1 MRYYSEK
8 EIDFSTE
15 YINYNQFL
23 LQEFFNADAETWGK
37 ICIYY
42 RSVHGNRSLSYLARK
57 FNEWKNGDY
66 HLTDLMESRIL
77 ETMPKFLTNEAKEK
91 LSLNDFLSL
100 IKRTIKS
107 FERKQKS
114 RKYNFSDLT
123 DIKSIIEMF
132 RDEVKEINE
141 IIIQQPRFG
150 LLSDD
155 EKNEAKDIVKYILNI
170 KLQTVYSQLKNDL
183 NVILPFMGRVTR
195 GKVLVNY
202 RLRGLN
208 ANFNFRNS
216 KIISV
221 KFPKFEIR
229 AMHSKSRFDTFAN
242 KYLAYEMLEIH
253 KRSLTTKSDGLINEV
268 DLKIFFDQY
277 EEFTYGENEVKMDSI
292 FRGEAGEL
300 TINANIIP
308 IKLLKLAILKS
319 VYKISISILILG
331 GIIGWLA
338 NDNNL
343 MLLIGLWFITLP
355 VLIFMYTFL
364 KEEIESII
372 RHKNEIKNYG

>member
-8 EIDFSTE
+8 DIDFSTE

-23 LQEFFNADAETWGK
+23 LQEFFNSDAETWGK
-37 ICIYY
+37 ICRYY

-77 ETMPKFLTNEAKEK
+77 ETMPRFLTKEAKDK

-107 FERKQKS
+107 FEGKQKS
-114 RKYNFSDLT
+114 RIYNFSDLT
-123 DIKSIIEMF
+123 NIESIIEMF
-132 RDEVKEINE
+132 RKEVREMNE
-141 IIIQQPRFG
+141 LIIQKPRFG
-150 LLSDD
+150 LLTSD
-155 EKNEAKDIVKYILNI
+155 EKNEAKEIVKYILKI
-170 KLQTVYSQLKNDL
+170 KLQTIYSQLKNDL
-183 NVILPFMGRVTR
+183 NVILPFVGRVTR
-195 GKVLVNY
+195 GKVLINY
-202 RLRGLN
+202 QLRGLN
-208 ANFNFRNS
+208 AAFNFKNS

-221 KFPKFEIR
+221 QFPKFEIK

-242 KYLAYEMLEIH
+242 KYLAYEMLDIH
-253 KRSLTTKSDGLINEV
+253 KKSMTTKSDGLINEV

-277 EEFTYGENEVKMDSI
+277 EEFTFGENEVKMDSI
-292 FRGEAGEL
+292 FRGEAGDL
-300 TINANIIP
+300 TIKANIVP
-308 IKLLKLAILKS
+308 IKLLKLSIYKSIYKVLITIL
-319 VYKISISILILG
+319 VLAG
-331 GIIGWLA
+331 VIGWLA

-343 MLLIGLWFITLP
+343 ILLAALWFVTIP
-355 VLIFMYTFL
+355 VTFFVYSFL
-364 KEEIESII
+364 KEEIGSII

>member
-1 MRYYSEK
+1 MRYYSER

-23 LQEFFNADAETWGK
+23 LQEFFNSDVETWGE
-37 ICIYY
+37 ICRFY

-57 FNEWKNGDY
+57 FHEWKNGDY

-77 ETMPKFLTNEAKEK
+77 ETMPRFLTEEAKEK

-107 FERKQKS
+107 FERKQNS

-132 RDEVKEINE
+132 REEVREINE
-141 IIIQQPRFG
+141 IVIQEPRFG
-150 LLSDD
+150 LLTND
-155 EKNEAKDIVKYILNI
+155 EKNEAKEIVKYILKI

-195 GKVLVNY
+195 GKVLINY
-202 RLRGLN
+202 RLRELN
-208 ANFNFRNS
+208 ATFNFRNS

-221 KFPKFEIR
+221 QFPKFEIT
-229 AMHSKSRFDTFAN
+229 AMHSKGRFDTFAN
-242 KYLAYEMLEIH
+242 KYLAYEMLDIH
-253 KRSLTTKSDGLINEV
+253 KKSMTTKSDGLINEV

-277 EEFTYGENEVKMDSI
+277 QEFTFGENEVKMDSI
-292 FRGEAGEL
+292 FRGEAGDL
-300 TINANIIP
+300 TINASIVP
-308 IKLLKLAILKS
+308 IKLLRLSIYKS
-319 VYKISISILILG
+319 IYKILITILVLAG
-331 GIIGWLA
+331 VIGWLA

-343 MLLIGLWFITLP
+343 ILLAALWFITIP
-355 VLIFMYTFL
+355 ATIFIYSFL
-364 KEEIESII
+364 KEEISNII